1 MKTYQRISV
10 GVGLAILAG
19 LAVPRESA
27 AVLLDTNMMV
37 TTVSILNASSPDGP
51 RDAEN
56 TIHFSTGVISSFGP
70 EVKDYDLNPATELH
84 HIGRTTFGNSADVA
98 NETMFLTS
106 GASGLFVEYDLGGV
120 YSLANMYVW
129 NYGEPF
135 GGEPRGVKDL
145 EVSYKLNLADPW
157 TLLGTNTL
165 AIATYPPA
173 MEVWQNDVTVI
184 GFAKTEARY
193 VRLYGINNH
202 GDTGHIGLS
211 EVVFEYAIPEP
222 STALLLLAGGGLLW
236 RWRRRQRFSGKME

>member
-19 LAVPRESA
+19 LVTQRESA
-27 AVLLDTNMMV
+27 AVLLDTNRMV
-37 TTVSILNASSPDGP
+37 TTVSILSASSPVGS

-70 EVKDYDLNPATELH
+70 EVKDYDSNPATELH
-84 HIGRTTFGNSADVA
+84 HIGRTTYGNSGDVA
-98 NETMFLTS
+98 NETMFLKS
-106 GASGLFVEYDLGGV
+106 GTTGLFVEYDLGSV
-120 YSLANMYVW
+120 YTLANMYVW

-135 GGEPRGVKDL
+135 GGEGRGVSNL
-145 EVSYKLNLADPW
+145 VVQYKLNLTDPW

-184 GFAKTEARY
+184 GFSKTEARY
-193 VRLYGINNH
+193 VRLYGINNY
-202 GDTGHIGLS
+202 GDSGFSGLS

-222 STALLLLAGGGLLW
+222 STALLFVTGGGLLW
-236 RWRRRQRFSGKME
+236 RWRRRR